1 MAAEVTQVPT
11 GDYGRP
17 RPVAEVV
24 GRVTLL
30 SFFIDGKPQPKGR
43 PRAARRGE
51 GVTVYTDETTLNWEQ
66 NVGWQVK
73 QQLTALSLEPGGG
86 EVHLPF
92 RGRVVADIRFNF
104 ERPASTPKKVQFPV
118 KNRTDVDNLA
128 KAILDSLQNVGVLAN
143 DNIVTDMDTRKRFV
157 EPGHPQGVEVVLTA
171 WSE

>member
-1 MAAEVTQVPT
+1 MATQEPPQSAPNHQ
-11 GDYGRP
+11 RP
-17 RPVAEVV
+17 RPAAEVV

-30 SFFIDGKPQPKGR
+30 SFFIDGKPHPKGR

-73 QQLTALSLEPGGG
+73 QQLVALSLEPGGG

-104 ERPASTPKKVQFPV
+104 ERPASTPKKVQYPV

-128 KAILDSLQNVGVLAN
+128 KAILDSLQNVGVLCN

-157 EPGHPQGVEVVLTA
+157 EPGHPQGVEIILTA

>member
-1 MAAEVTQVPT
+1 MAAEVTPLSAL
-11 GDYGRP
+11 DRGRP
-17 RPVAEVV
+17 QPTALVV

-30 SFFIDGKPQPKGR
+30 TFFIDGKPQPKGR

-73 QQLTALSLEPGGG
+73 QALTRIAMDDQGG
-86 EVHLPF
+86 EIVLPL
-92 RGRVVADIRFNF
+92 RGRVIADLRFNF

-128 KAILDSLQNVGVLAN
+128 KAILDALQNVGVLFN

-157 EPGHPQGVEVVLTA
+157 EDGHPQGVEITLTA